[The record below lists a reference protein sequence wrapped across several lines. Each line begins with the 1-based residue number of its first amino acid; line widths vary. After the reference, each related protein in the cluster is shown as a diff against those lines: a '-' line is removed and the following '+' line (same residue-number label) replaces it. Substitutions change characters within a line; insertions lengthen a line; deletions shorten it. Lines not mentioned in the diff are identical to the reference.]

1 MKFESNYTSLEQYQK
16 NPPNRNNEKKFQK
29 KKLTPNDKSLEVKN
43 NSSQKIEVNS
53 FHSVNYP
60 TTKQQKN
67 SKKSDHILIYGTNRT
82 NNSINK
88 DIHHRDYFSIQP
100 YRQDDSTS
108 YEDSISRTNLNIRLI
123 ELHSQSIDNSQ
134 NSIIRLANKTSEDNR
149 NRSNYSYYESK
160 YTSRRKP
167 EPENNHQNKIIT
179 NMKNSDNIKV
189 YSSENS
195 IKNIPLT
202 RKYLI
207 QENNNLVRN
216 QKSSSSSKSKMSDS
230 TYYQKQKDKNNNLIN
245 SSLNNNIKGPII
257 YKNSYNNYNIKT
269 SIQPNTPIAFS
280 QSKISPEKLN
290 EKIKSIQINELIQN
304 NVNKSEKNIPSKS
317 LEKERIKKLIY
328 NQNNQSKTKNNIKY
342 KKKVDIIEEKKIPN
356 LIKPFELVLE
366 KPSLS
371 SRETKLNSQNK
382 NRNKVLNINK
392 NSKNNNNIIII
403 SNKDINDSNANNK
416 NNNLNL
422 NKNYNN
428 ILNNK
433 NNVRNNKNIKTNDS
447 KNVGNDSNKN
457 SSKVDN
463 SIEKNKT
470 LFNKIKN
477 NVQIDSNKS
486 DTLVNSKNNTLNNS
500 RKENLTKKIV
510 NLKENNNN
518 IRNINFNI
526 SLKPLLQEHMKNQIN
541 EAKTKERGGRNLT
554 NEKQKK
560 KPMIQGIKI
569 LDSNGIKNLDVIQSK
584 KYNKILPKNKII
596 EISKKSTSHN
606 KDNNDNKDHKDNKES
621 KENKNSNNN
630 KLIIRKENSERINDK
645 NKYYKENKNTKNNNN
660 NNNIDSKSSIKSNN
674 KDNNISLNFKK
685 IRSEQISEFKIN
697 KIKNE
702 IQSKKYSKEKYE
714 ENKALSNNKDKNNN
728 NIKSNVSNINN
739 SNNDNKRNSINK
751 VSIKTISPENKQ
763 PKNITLNSST
773 KVVEPFSLEDKSKQK
788 SNKNQSELLKNGNRY
803 SRIIFSAKEDNKKKE
818 NEDEWDKMQYMG
830 MTKRTFDPSLRQI
843 QKCKLMKNEDKKK
856 SLKAEFSST
865 IYIKSSEGL
874 TIPGKNENGLRK
886 TNQDALL
893 IERNVNG
900 VLNFN
905 IFGVLDGHG
914 EDGHFASKFV
924 SRFIFNKIKSHP
936 LIKKIDEPKQIYYK
950 LKENGYEIIATIF
963 LDADVQIQKEKFDCH
978 RSGTTCVIVIQLEEH
993 IICANTGDS
1002 RAIAVFDENYN
1013 DNLMD
1018 SKVYPL
1024 SYDCKPELPNEL
1036 MRIIEYG
1043 GVVDKAYDEENIGIG
1058 PFRVWAQGKNYPGLA
1073 MSRSIGDM
1081 DAKKIGVIPNP
1092 QIVEYTIDHH
1102 SKYLVLASDGIWEF
1116 ISSEQAMKYCN
1127 KFYMRNDAKGLC
1139 QDLSQKATA
1148 LWEKNDFCIDDITV
1162 LAVFF

>member
-1 MKFESNYTSLEQYQK
+1 
-16 NPPNRNNEKKFQK
+16 
-29 KKLTPNDKSLEVKN
+29 
-43 NSSQKIEVNS
+43 
-53 FHSVNYP
+53 
-60 TTKQQKN
+60 
-67 SKKSDHILIYGTNRT
+67 
-82 NNSINK
+82 
-88 DIHHRDYFSIQP
+88 
-100 YRQDDSTS
+100 
-108 YEDSISRTNLNIRLI
+108 
-123 ELHSQSIDNSQ
+123 
-134 NSIIRLANKTSEDNR
+134 
-149 NRSNYSYYESK
+149 
-160 YTSRRKP
+160 
-167 EPENNHQNKIIT
+167 
-179 NMKNSDNIKV
+179 
-189 YSSENS
+189 
-195 IKNIPLT
+195 
-202 RKYLI
+202 
-207 QENNNLVRN
+207 
-216 QKSSSSSKSKMSDS
+216 MSDS

-660 NNNIDSKSSIKSNN
+660 NNIDSK
-674 KDNNISLNFKK
+674 
-685 IRSEQISEFKIN
+685 Q
-697 KIKNE
+697 
-702 IQSKKYSKEKYE
+702 
-714 ENKALSNNKDKNNN
+714 
-728 NIKSNVSNINN
+728 
-739 SNNDNKRNSINK
+739 
-751 VSIKTISPENKQ
+751 
-763 PKNITLNSST
+763 
-773 KVVEPFSLEDKSKQK
+773 
-788 SNKNQSELLKNGNRY
+788 
-803 SRIIFSAKEDNKKKE
+803 
-818 NEDEWDKMQYMG
+818 
-830 MTKRTFDPSLRQI
+830 
-843 QKCKLMKNEDKKK
+843 
-856 SLKAEFSST
+856 
-865 IYIKSSEGL
+865 
-874 TIPGKNENGLRK
+874 
-886 TNQDALL
+886 
-893 IERNVNG
+893 
-900 VLNFN
+900 VLNL
-905 IFGVLDGHG
+905 I
-914 EDGHFASKFV
+914 
-924 SRFIFNKIKSHP
+924 IKI
-936 LIKKIDEPKQIYYK
+936 
-950 LKENGYEIIATIF
+950 II
-963 LDADVQIQKEKFDCH
+963 
-978 RSGTTCVIVIQLEEH
+978 
-993 IICANTGDS
+993 
-1002 RAIAVFDENYN
+1002 
-1013 DNLMD
+1013 
-1018 SKVYPL
+1018 
-1024 SYDCKPELPNEL
+1024 
-1036 MRIIEYG
+1036 
-1043 GVVDKAYDEENIGIG
+1043 
-1058 PFRVWAQGKNYPGLA
+1058 
-1073 MSRSIGDM
+1073 
-1081 DAKKIGVIPNP
+1081 
-1092 QIVEYTIDHH
+1092 
-1102 SKYLVLASDGIWEF
+1102 LV
-1116 ISSEQAMKYCN
+1116 
-1127 KFYMRNDAKGLC
+1127 
-1139 QDLSQKATA
+1139 
-1148 LWEKNDFCIDDITV
+1148 
-1162 LAVFF
+1162 